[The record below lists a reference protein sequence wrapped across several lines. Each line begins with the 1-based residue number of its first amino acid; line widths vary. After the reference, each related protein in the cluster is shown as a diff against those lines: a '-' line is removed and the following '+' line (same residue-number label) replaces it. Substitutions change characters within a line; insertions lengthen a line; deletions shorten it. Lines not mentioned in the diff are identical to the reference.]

1 MRKMMLT
8 LAAMSTLGVLLAGCK
23 PNRTNLESHSTS
35 ESSMSTVNSQ
45 STDTANS
52 SDIKNTNTSTEAST
66 INTSEEFAISLS
78 EAINSYQKQYP
89 NTDITGI
96 DINNKF
102 GTYYYEITG
111 VDNNTEYEVDVNVT
125 TGEFRLD
132 REEALDHDEKNGVE
146 RKQEKLDLDNL
157 LSLSEINSIALKE
170 ADGIITEWSLEKELS
185 TTYWEISIRNEHQ
198 EISVLI
204 DAQSGNVLETEVDD

>member
-1 MRKMMLT
+1 MLT

-52 SDIKNTNTSTEAST
+52 SDIKNTNTS
-66 INTSEEFAISLS
+66 EEFAISLS

-89 NTDITGI
+89 DTDITGI

-102 GTYYYEITG
+102 GNYYYEITG

-157 LSLSEINSIALKE
+157 LSLSEINSITLKE
-170 ADGIITEWSLEKELS
+170 ADGIIEEWSLEKELS
-185 TTYWEISIRNEHQ
+185 TTYWEISVRNEHQ

>member
-1 MRKMMLT
+1 MFIMRKMMLT

-52 SDIKNTNTSTEAST
+52 SDIKNTNTS
-66 INTSEEFAISLS
+66 EEFAISLS

-89 NTDITGI
+89 DTDITGI

-102 GTYYYEITG
+102 GNYYYEITG

-157 LSLSEINSIALKE
+157 LSLSEINSITLKE
-170 ADGIITEWSLEKELS
+170 ADGIIEEWSLEKELS
-185 TTYWEISIRNEHQ
+185 TTYWEISVRNEHQ

>member
-52 SDIKNTNTSTEAST
+52 SDIKNTNTS
-66 INTSEEFAISLS
+66 EEFAISLS

-89 NTDITGI
+89 DTDITGI

-102 GTYYYEITG
+102 GNYYYEITG

-157 LSLSEINSIALKE
+157 LSLSEINSITLKE
-170 ADGIITEWSLEKELS
+170 ADGIIEEWSLEKELS
-185 TTYWEISIRNEHQ
+185 TTYWEISVRNEHQ